1 MRALALT
8 LVAVETSPRALAGA
22 DTRVG
27 ARLAEQASREESARI
42 ERRAARRTIGLLVP
56 AIFIADLLV
65 GPAYALAA
73 LYMLPLLASLWLA
86 DPRSIRRVAVGCA
99 LLGAAAPVLHH
110 VSGGLSLRPA
120 PVVWMRSLVHLA
132 WALFALGTVALL
144 LARRVTMEAELEEAR
159 ARTAFT
165 LRSIAEAVVAADA
178 EGRVRFLNRAAEK
191 LCGWDSEEAEG
202 RKLAEVVALAA
213 PEEGSALSLPGE
225 LQQERAVLLSRN
237 GRRVPV
243 LQSQARIQD
252 GRGGERGQVLIL
264 RDDTERRD
272 YERDLLDRAYRDVL
286 TGLPNRASLTDRLE
300 LELAHARRQETG
312 LALLFLDLDGFK
324 AINDTR
330 GHAAGDALLVGA
342 ANHLTQALREGDTVA
357 RLGGDEFTVLLPG
370 IASQSVAVAV
380 VEKLLAAL
388 ELPVHHEG
396 ELLRVSASI
405 GLALYPRDAS
415 TAADLLQRADDAM
428 YQAKSSGG
436 HRWSCLEQ
444 VH

>member
-1 MRALALT
+1 
-8 LVAVETSPRALAGA
+8 
-22 DTRVG
+22 
-27 ARLAEQASREESARI
+27 
-42 ERRAARRTIGLLVP
+42 
-56 AIFIADLLV
+56 
-65 GPAYALAA
+65 
-73 LYMLPLLASLWLA
+73 
-86 DPRSIRRVAVGCA
+86 
-99 LLGAAAPVLHH
+99 
-110 VSGGLSLRPA
+110 
-120 PVVWMRSLVHLA
+120 
-132 WALFALGTVALL
+132 
-144 LARRVTMEAELEEAR
+144 VTMESELEEAR

-202 RKLAEVVALAA
+202 RALDEVVALVS
-213 PEEGSALSLPGE
+213 PEEGGNSSMPGE
-225 LQQERAVLLSRN
+225 LLQERAILLSRN

-272 YERDLLDRAYRDVL
+272 FEQDLLDRAYRDPL
-286 TGLPNRASLTDRLE
+286 TGLPNRASLVDRIE

-342 ANHLTQALREGDTVA
+342 ANHLKNALREGDTVA

-370 IASQSVAVAV
+370 IATQSVAVSV
-380 VEKLLAAL
+380 VEKILEAL
-388 ELPVHHEG
+388 ERPVHYEG

-405 GLALYPRDAS
+405 GVALYPRDAS
-415 TAADLLQRADDAM
+415 SAADLLQRADDAM

-436 HRWSCLEQ
+436 HRWSSLEP
-444 VH
+444 VS

>member
-8 LVAVETSPRALAGA
+8 LGAVDTSPRMLPSA
-22 DTRVG
+22 DARVR
-27 ARLAEQASREESARI
+27 ARQAEQASREESARV
-42 ERRAARRTIGLLVP
+42 ERRAAQRTIALLVP
-56 AIFIADLLV
+56 SIFLADLLV
-65 GPAYALAA
+65 GPAYALAG
-73 LYMLPLLASLWLA
+73 LYILPLLASLWLA
-86 DPRSIRRVAVGCA
+86 DPRSIRRVALGCT
-99 LLGAAAPVLHH
+99 LLGVAAPVLHH
-110 VSGGLSLRPA
+110 VTGGLSLRPA

-144 LARRVTMEAELEEAR
+144 LARRVTMESELEEAR

-202 RKLAEVVALAA
+202 RALDEVVALVS
-213 PEEGSALSLPGE
+213 PEEGGNSSMPGE
-225 LQQERAVLLSRN
+225 LLQERAILLSRN

-272 YERDLLDRAYRDVL
+272 FEQDLLDRAYRDPL
-286 TGLPNRASLTDRLE
+286 TGLPNRASLVDRIE

-342 ANHLTQALREGDTVA
+342 ANHLKNALREGDTVA

-370 IASQSVAVAV
+370 IATQSVAVSV
-380 VEKLLAAL
+380 VEKILEAL
-388 ELPVHHEG
+388 ERPVHYEG

-405 GLALYPRDAS
+405 GVALYPRDAS
-415 TAADLLQRADDAM
+415 SAADLLQRADDAM

-436 HRWSCLEQ
+436 HRWSSLEP
-444 VH
+444 VS